1 MKEVFDDRE
10 LPLRYAEFTAI
21 HRQENS
27 GALGGLT
34 RLNMFHQVW
43 LIDVDEVQDDGHI
56 FCRRDQIGEEVTSL
70 LQLIRKVYDKLHF
83 KYSFVLSTQPA
94 DVRND

>member
-43 LIDVDEVQDDGHI
+43 LIDVDEV
-56 FCRRDQIGEEVTSL
+56 
-70 LQLIRKVYDKLHF
+70 
-83 KYSFVLSTQPA
+83 
-94 DVRND
+94 